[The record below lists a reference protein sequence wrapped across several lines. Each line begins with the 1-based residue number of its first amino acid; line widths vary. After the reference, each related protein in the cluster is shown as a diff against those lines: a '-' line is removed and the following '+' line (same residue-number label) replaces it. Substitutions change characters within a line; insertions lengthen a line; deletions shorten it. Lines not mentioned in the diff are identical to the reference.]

1 MAETYGEAVR
11 RKRLKFREILARDP
25 MTVMPGGCGPV
36 YGRVAQAAGFECF
49 FVAGSQVSGHLLG
62 VPDSGIMGLRDIAD
76 HARHVAAHTDIPI
89 LLDTD
94 TGFGNVVNVHFT
106 VKEVVR
112 TGVAGLQIEDQEA
125 PKKSGTLAGR
135 RCIPVADAVAKYR
148 AAVAARDEM
157 DPDFVICARCDILGA
172 EGSTFEDAIMRC
184 RAYVEDGGVDLVWLN
199 SVESREQ
206 IAEAAAKIPAPLL
219 IIWGGGDPMPSW
231 EDYQA
236 LGARIVLYPTLAS
249 SVGLQAAWHA
259 LHDLK
264 ARGTEALADI
274 AARAQASPYG
284 RAELRRIIGFERI
297 QEIEEAFLPQS
308 QQRNYDDTWG
318 HVGMLARP
326 GTTPEPGDTP
336 TDTPTDTPEDKKS

>member
-11 RKRLKFREILARDP
+11 RKRLKFREILARP
-25 MTVMPGGCGPV
+25 TLTVMPGGFGPV
-36 YGRVAQAAGFECF
+36 YARVAEAAGFECF

-106 VKEVVR
+106 VKEVIR

-125 PKKSGTLAGR
+125 PKKSGTLPGR
-135 RCIPVADAVAKYR
+135 RCIPMEDAVVKSR
-148 AAVAARDEM
+148 AAVAARDET

-172 EGSTFEDAIMRC
+172 EGGTFDQAMERSV
-184 RAYVEDGGVDLVWLN
+184 AYVEDGGVDFVWLN
-199 SVESREQ
+199 SVETREQ
-206 IAEAAAKIPAPLL
+206 IAAAAETIPAPLL
-219 IIWGGGDPMPSW
+219 IIWGGGDPMPSS
-231 EDYQA
+231 EEYEK

-264 ARGTEALADI
+264 ERGTDALVDI
-274 AARAQASPYG
+274 AARARSCPYG
-284 RAELRRIIGFERI
+284 RAELRRIVGFERI
-297 QEIEEAFLPQS
+297 QEIEDAFLPQS
-308 QQRNYDDTWG
+308 QRRNYKDTWG
-318 HVGMLARP
+318 HVGMLARKGGPPAP
-326 GTTPEPGDTP
+326 GEEEG
-336 TDTPTDTPEDKKS
+336 

>member
-1 MAETYGEAVR
+1 MTETYGEAVR
-11 RKRLKFREILARDP
+11 RKRLKFREILSRDT
-25 MTVMPGGCGPV
+25 MTVMPGGFSPV
-36 YGRVAQAAGFECF
+36 YARVAEAAGFECF

-62 VPDSGIMGLRDIAD
+62 VPDSGIMGLRDIVD

-94 TGFGNVVNVHFT
+94 TGFGNVVNVDFT
-106 VKEVVR
+106 VREVMR

-135 RCIPVADAVAKYR
+135 RCIPIADAVVKYR

-172 EGSTFEDAIMRC
+172 EGSTFAEAMERSI
-184 RAYVEDGGVDLVWLN
+184 AYVEDGGVDFVWLN
-199 SVESREQ
+199 SVETREQ
-206 IAEAAAKIPAPLL
+206 IAEAAKKIPGPLL

-231 EDYQA
+231 EEYEQ

-264 ARGTEALADI
+264 ARGPAALADI
-274 AARAQASPYG
+274 AARAQSCPYG
-284 RAELRRIIGFERI
+284 RAELRRIVGFERV
-297 QEIEEAFLPQS
+297 QEIENAFLPES

-318 HVGMLARP
+318 HVGMLARKGDAP
-326 GTTPEPGDTP
+326 ADGESEPGAASG
-336 TDTPTDTPEDKKS
+336 EDQGRG

>member
-1 MAETYGEAVR
+1 MTETYEQAVR
-11 RKRLKFREILARDP
+11 RKRLKFREILARDT
-25 MTVMPGGCGPV
+25 MTVMPGGFGPV
-36 YGRVAQAAGFECF
+36 YARVAEMAGFECF

-62 VPDSGIMGLRDIAD
+62 VPDNGIMGLRDIAD

-94 TGFGNVVNVHFT
+94 TGFGNAVNVHFT
-106 VKEVVR
+106 VKEVIR

-125 PKKSGTLAGR
+125 PKKSGTLPGR
-135 RCIPVADAVAKYR
+135 RCVPIEDAVVKYR
-148 AAVAARDEM
+148 AAVAARDETA
-157 DPDFVICARCDILGA
+157 PDFVICARCDILGA
-172 EGSTFEDAIMRC
+172 EGSTFDEAMERSV
-184 RAYVEDGGVDLVWLN
+184 AYVEDGGVDFVWLN
-199 SVESREQ
+199 SVETREQ

-231 EDYQA
+231 EEYEA

-264 ARGTEALADI
+264 ERGPAALAAI
-274 AARAQASPYG
+274 AERAQSCPWG
-284 RAELRRIIGFERI
+284 RAELRRIIGYDLV
-297 QEIEEAFLPQS
+297 QELEETFLPDS

-318 HVGMLARP
+318 HVGMLSRP
-326 GTTPEPGDTP
+326 GDLPAK
-336 TDTPTDTPEDKKS
+336 DKEKDR

>member
-1 MAETYGEAVR
+1 MAESYAEAVR
-11 RKRLKFREILARDP
+11 RKRLKFREILARP
-25 MTVMPGGCGPV
+25 TMTVMPGGFGPV
-36 YGRVAQAAGFECF
+36 YARVAEAAGFECF

-76 HARHVAAHTDIPI
+76 HARHVAAHSNIPI

-106 VKEVVR
+106 VQEIIR

-135 RCIPVADAVAKYR
+135 RCIPLEDAVVKYR

-157 DPDFVICARCDILGA
+157 DADFVICARCDILGA
-172 EGSTFEDAIMRC
+172 EGGSFAEAMERSV
-184 RAYVEDGGVDLVWLN
+184 AYVADGGVDFVWLN
-199 SVESREQ
+199 SVETREQ
-206 IAEAAAKIPAPLL
+206 IAEAAARIPGPLL

-231 EDYQA
+231 EDYQD

-264 ARGTEALADI
+264 ARGTDALADI

-308 QQRNYDDTWG
+308 QRRDYDATWG

-326 GTTPEPGDTP
+326 GEDAPGDDAP
-336 TDTPTDTPEDKKS
+336 GKDAEDEKS

>member
-11 RKRLKFREILARDP
+11 RKRLKFREILGRDTL
-25 MTVMPGGCGPV
+25 TVMPGGFGPV
-36 YGRVAQAAGFECF
+36 YARVAEAAGFECF

-106 VKEVVR
+106 VGEVIR

-135 RCIPVADAVAKYR
+135 RCIPIEDAVVKYR

-157 DPDFVICARCDILGA
+157 DSDFVICARCDILGA
-172 EGSTFEDAIMRC
+172 EGGTFHEAIERSV
-184 RAYVEDGGVDLVWLN
+184 AYVEDGGVDFVWLN
-199 SVESREQ
+199 SVETREQ
-206 IAEAAAKIPAPLL
+206 IAAAAETIPAPLL

-231 EDYQA
+231 EEYEK
-236 LGARIVLYPTLAS
+236 LGATIVLYPTLAS

-264 ARGTEALADI
+264 ERGTDALADI
-274 AARAQASPYG
+274 AARAQESPYG
-284 RAELRRIIGFERI
+284 RAELRRIVGFERI
-297 QEIEEAFLPQS
+297 QEIEDAFLPQS
-308 QQRNYDDTWG
+308 QRRNYKDTWG
-318 HVGMLARP
+318 HVGMLARK
-326 GTTPEPGDTP
+326 GDTP
-336 TDTPTDTPEDKKS
+336 DPEENAEDEK